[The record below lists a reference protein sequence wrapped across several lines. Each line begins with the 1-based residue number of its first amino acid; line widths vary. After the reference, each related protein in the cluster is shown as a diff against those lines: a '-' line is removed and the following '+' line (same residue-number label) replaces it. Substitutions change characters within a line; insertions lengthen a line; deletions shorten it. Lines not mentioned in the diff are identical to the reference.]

1 MFSRQNNG
9 QNNRTSDR
17 ILQVGMFAA
26 SAATAGV
33 LYVLCKFLMI
43 NDSSVSGEIV
53 LNGTQA
59 EQVAH
64 GSPIAAFLF
73 SYFGAFTFLIP
84 LMLLYCFYLVLKNRA
99 RLFVPDFFK
108 VGLRILGFNIL
119 ILSLCAA
126 FSRTFSFGVT
136 GGGGVLGDYINLS
149 LLSLMPGM
157 AVSLCTLLLSFV
169 GICVFFAVSPLKL
182 ADGIGS
188 FIMRFIDGKKDREQE
203 DRQEESASTISE
215 MTDEEPNHIEPSFE
229 EEIKDVKKTG
239 LADASIFANV
249 AAKPKASYAKK
260 EEKSN
265 DTVPT
270 RNIFDR
276 TEPQF
281 SSFDKAEEPL
291 RNEDKGDFLHDPFL
305 ADELDDLKD
314 ESSISESPR
323 TIITRNDDKDRFF
336 KDEESH
342 FDKEPSTIITKG
354 YNPVFE
360 TEPVFDGKEDDDTE
374 DEGGSTFISYGSG
387 APQDDYVPKVP
398 VNPDPATVSTHI
410 FSGEPEAS
418 FSAKTAFSEEIDEQ
432 SPVITEEAEEPVE
445 ENVIQFS
452 DFAKKGSF
460 ELNDL
465 PASFLPS
472 AQEDDGVLTPVS
484 HTLSEKDGS
493 YQYESA
499 GRGVLSSSAKDHD
512 FAADKIASSSSES
525 CDAPLKQDDDYAL
538 KEETVNEP
546 VKTSYQDGNAPGF
559 FGKAQNS
566 SASNLPSYIKP
577 EEEKK
582 PAATL
587 STVTVPHHSFG
598 SWRPSFDLLTPSHN
612 VKVTSHEDLEQMA
625 GKINSC
631 LASFKIKAQV
641 ARYSVG
647 PIITRYDLMLAPG
660 TKTATIINL
669 SQDLCRELMVRSV
682 RVVSNIPGTQ
692 FVGLEIPNPHRKMIT
707 LRDMADAGAFNHAKG
722 TLPICLGSSVT
733 GEPVMVDLAAAPH
746 LLISGTTGSGKS
758 AGLNCFLISL
768 LMQKSPEE
776 LRLILIDPK
785 RIEFSLYN
793 NLPHLITPVIS
804 DVAEKTSAALRWC
817 IDEMERRYAL
827 IEAIGVRKISEY
839 NELIEEARASGR
851 RVYDPAWTADMG
863 GEPPVLAP
871 LPSIVIVIE
880 EYADLLAQTSGRK
893 KNVENSPEMCINR
906 LAAKARAAGMH
917 IILATQ
923 TPRADVVTGV
933 IKANMPSRVAFTVQ
947 SKLDSTII
955 LDEQGAEK
963 LLGYGDML
971 CKFTGVNGGQT
982 FRAHGAFLSNDDVER
997 VVEAWKEHGGEPDYI
1012 DGVTDLPEEEN
1023 DGDDFSS
1030 EPKVVQLDKLFD
1042 QAAAYTR
1049 EHYARKQKY
1058 PSISDFQSTF
1068 GVGYPRA
1075 KKIVAQLIREGVME
1089 D

>member
-17 ILQVGMFAA
+17 ILQVGMIAA
-26 SAATAGV
+26 VAAAAV
-33 LYVLCKFLMI
+33 VYYVLCKFLMI
-43 NDSSVSGEIV
+43 DDNPVSGEII
-53 LNGTQA
+53 LNGSQA
-59 EQVAH
+59 EQTGH
-64 GSPIAAFLF
+64 GSPVIAFLF
-73 SYFGAFTFLIP
+73 SYFGAFTFVMP
-84 LMLLYCFYLVLKNRA
+84 LMFLYCFYLVLKNRS
-99 RLFVPDFFK
+99 RLFVPDFFG
-108 VGLRILGFNIL
+108 VGLRVLGFNIL
-119 ILSLCAA
+119 ILGVSAA
-126 FSRTFSFGVT
+126 FSRSFSFGAT

-149 LLSLMPGM
+149 LLALMPGT
-157 AVSLCTLLLSFV
+157 AASLCILLFTFA
-169 GICVFFAVSPLKL
+169 GICVFFAVSPVTA
-182 ADGIGS
+182 ADGIGA
-188 FIMRFIDGKKDREQE
+188 FVMGFIDGKKEQKP
-203 DRQEESASTISE
+203 EESDSQSIHTISE
-215 MTDEEPNHIEPSFE
+215 MTEDEPNHIEPSFE
-229 EEIKDVKKTG
+229 EEIDVKKAG

-249 AAKPKASYAKK
+249 SANTKPSFKQK
-260 EEKSN
+260 EKREN
-265 DTVPT
+265 ETVPV
-270 RNIFDR
+270 RNIFER

-281 SSFDKAEEPL
+281 SSSFADDDKFAADRENSPFTSEP
-291 RNEDKGDFLHDPFL
+291 FA
-305 ADELDDLKD
+305 ADDINGNSYANDGP
-314 ESSISESPR
+314 S
-323 TIITRNDDKDRFF
+323 TVITRNDDKDHLF
-336 KDEESH
+336 KDAVKASDE
-342 FDKEPSTIITKG
+342 EPSTIITKG
-354 YNPVFE
+354 YDPVFE
-360 TEPVFDGKEDDDTE
+360 TGPVSADAKSETE
-374 DEGGSTFISYGSG
+374 EGVSTFISYGSG
-387 APQDDYVPKVP
+387 APRDDFASKIP

-410 FSGEPEAS
+410 FSGEPEGS
-418 FSAKTAFSEEIDEQ
+418 FNAHTAFSAELHEQPSSFSEDNDE
-432 SPVITEEAEEPVE
+432 AAE
-445 ENVIQFS
+445 ENVIKFS

-460 ELNDL
+460 EVNDL

-472 AQEDDGVLTPVS
+472 AQDENDGALTPVT

-499 GRGVLSSSAKDHD
+499 ERGVLPPRDKADDFSAERDTASAGLHTAYD
-512 FAADKIASSSSES
+512 ASLRQEDEYADKGNSDDTPEPNASR
-525 CDAPLKQDDDYAL
+525 DNL
-538 KEETVNEP
+538 
-546 VKTSYQDGNAPGF
+546 GGGF
-559 FGKAQNS
+559 FGQAQNS

-577 EEEKK
+577 QEEKK
-582 PAATL
+582 PAVTL
-587 STVTVPHHSFG
+587 STVTVPHHRFG

-612 VKVTSHEDLEQMA
+612 VKLTSPEELEQMA
-625 GKINSC
+625 HKINSC

-707 LRDMADAGAFNHAKG
+707 LRDMADAGAFNHVKG

-839 NELIEEARASGR
+839 NELIEKERAAGR
-851 RVYDPAWTADMG
+851 KVYDPAWTADMG
-863 GEPPVLAP
+863 GEPPVLSL
-871 LPSIVIVIE
+871 LPSIVIVVE

-997 VVEAWKEHGGEPDYI
+997 VVEAWKEHGGDPDYI
-1012 DGVTDLPEEEN
+1012 DGVTDLPEDES

>member
-1 MFSRQNNG
+1 MFSRQNQG
-9 QNNRTSDR
+9 QNNRISDR
-17 ILQVGMFAA
+17 ILQVGMVAGIAA
-26 SAATAGV
+26 AAGV
-33 LYVLCKFLMI
+33 FYVLCKFLMI
-43 NDSSVSGEIV
+43 NDSPVSGEII

-59 EQVAH
+59 EQVTH
-64 GSPIAAFLF
+64 GSPVVAFLF

-108 VGLRILGFNIL
+108 VGLRVLGFNIL
-119 ILSLCAA
+119 ILGLCAA

-157 AVSLCTLLLSFV
+157 AVSLCALLLTFI
-169 GICVFFAVSPLKL
+169 GICVFFAVSPVTL
-182 ADGIGS
+182 ADSIGS
-188 FIMRFIDGKKDREQE
+188 FIMGFVDGKKDEAK
-203 DRQEESASTISE
+203 EELKEEKVSTISE
-215 MTDEEPNHIEPSFE
+215 MTDDEPNHIEPSFE
-229 EEIKDVKKTG
+229 EEIKDVKTAG

-249 AAKPKASYAKK
+249 GTKPKASFSKK
-260 EEKSN
+260 EEKFD

-276 TEPQF
+276 TEPKF
-281 SSFDKAEEPL
+281 SAFDKEEASGP
-291 RNEDKGDFLHDPFL
+291 NKDADDFLRDPFL
-305 ADELDDLKD
+305 ADEFKD
-314 ESSISESPR
+314 EKEESDSPR
-323 TIITRNDDKDRFF
+323 TIITRKGDKDSFF
-336 KDEESH
+336 KDDAKT

-354 YNPVFE
+354 CDPIFAAG
-360 TEPVFDGKEDDDTE
+360 PAFDDKEDE
-374 DEGGSTFISYGSG
+374 VKDEGGSTFISYGSG
-387 APQDDYVPKVP
+387 APQDDFVPKTP
-398 VNPDPATVSTHI
+398 VVADPAVVSTHI
-410 FSGEPEAS
+410 FSGEPQAAFAADKS
-418 FSAKTAFSEEIDEQ
+418 FSADFSEEEPVFKDE
-432 SPVITEEAEEPVE
+432 VDDGVE
-445 ENVIQFS
+445 ENVIQFN

-460 ELNDL
+460 ELNEL

-472 AQEDDGVLTPVS
+472 AQEDDGGLTPVT

-499 GRGVLSSSAKDHD
+499 GRGVLSAEDKESVFAQDKTESTESAGFAAPLQQDEAVIKDESSAVK
-512 FAADKIASSSSES
+512 E
-525 CDAPLKQDDDYAL
+525 PLTD
-538 KEETVNEP
+538 P
-546 VKTSYQDGNAPGF
+546 NAPGF

-612 VKVTSHEDLEQMA
+612 VKVTSREELEQMA

-660 TKTATIINL
+660 TKTATIMNL

-682 RVVSNIPGTQ
+682 RVVSNVPGTQ

-871 LPSIVIVIE
+871 LPSIVIVVE

-1012 DGVTDLPEEEN
+1012 DGVTDLPEEDN
-1023 DGDDFSS
+1023 DSDDFSS

-1042 QAAAYTR
+1042 KAAAYTR

>member
-1 MFSRQNNG
+1 MFSRQNQG
-9 QNNRTSDR
+9 QNNRISDR
-17 ILQVGMFAA
+17 FLQVGMFAG
-26 SAATAGV
+26 SAAALGA
-33 LYVLCKFLMI
+33 LYLLCKFLMI
-43 NDSSVSGEIV
+43 NDSPVSGEII

-59 EQVAH
+59 EQVTH
-64 GSPIAAFLF
+64 GSPVVAFLF

-84 LMLLYCFYLVLKNRA
+84 LMLLYCFYLLLKNRA

-108 VGLRILGFNIL
+108 VGLRVLGFNIL
-119 ILSLCAA
+119 ILGLCAA

-157 AVSLCTLLLSFV
+157 AVSLCSLILTFV
-169 GICVFFAVSPLKL
+169 GICVFFAVSPVTL
-182 ADGIGS
+182 ADAIGS
-188 FIMRFIDGKKDREQE
+188 FIMGFVDGKKAYEKQVAK
-203 DRQEESASTISE
+203 EESVSTISE

-229 EEIKDVKKTG
+229 EEIKDVKAAG

-249 AAKPKASYAKK
+249 GTKTKASFSKK
-260 EEKSN
+260 EEKAD

-276 TEPQF
+276 TEPKF
-281 SSFDKAEEPL
+281 SSFDK
-291 RNEDKGDFLHDPFL
+291 EDAPVPNKSADDFLHDPFL
-305 ADELDDLKD
+305 SDELKNNNVEND
-314 ESSISESPR
+314 SPR

-336 KDEESH
+336 KDDAKPL
-342 FDKEPSTIITKG
+342 DKEPSTIITKG
-354 YNPVFE
+354 YDPIFAAGPAFE
-360 TEPVFDGKEDDDTE
+360 DKEDE
-374 DEGGSTFISYGSG
+374 VKDEGVSTFISYGSG
-387 APQDDYVPKVP
+387 APQDDFVSKAPAT
-398 VNPDPATVSTHI
+398 PDPAVVSTHI
-410 FSGEPEAS
+410 FSGEPEVS
-418 FSAKTAFSEEIDEQ
+418 FAAEKPFAADLSEEESVFKAEADE
-432 SPVITEEAEEPVE
+432 AVE

-460 ELNDL
+460 ELNEL

-472 AQEDDGVLTPVS
+472 AQEDDGGLTPVT

-499 GRGVLSSSAKDHD
+499 GRGVLSTAEKESLFAQDKAESSQN
-512 FAADKIASSSSES
+512 ASFTM
-525 CDAPLKQDDDYAL
+525 PLKQDETAL
-538 KEETVNEP
+538 KDESKEVN
-546 VKTSYQDGNAPGF
+546 TSLNDGSAPGF

-566 SASNLPSYIKP
+566 SASNLQ
-577 EEEKK
+577 K

-587 STVTVPHHSFG
+587 RTVTVPHHSFG

-612 VKVTSHEDLEQMA
+612 VKVTSREDLEEMA

-707 LRDMADAGAFNHAKG
+707 LRDMADAGAFNHVKG

-746 LLISGTTGSGKS
+746 LLIAGTTGSGKS

-863 GEPPVLAP
+863 GEPPVLSP

-947 SKLDSTII
+947 SKLDSGII

-1012 DGVTDLPEEEN
+1012 DGVTDVPEEDN

>member
-1 MFSRQNNG
+1 MFSRQNKG
-9 QNNRTSDR
+9 QNNRISDR

-26 SAATAGV
+26 SVATAGI

-43 NDSSVSGEIV
+43 NDSSVSGEII

-59 EQVAH
+59 EQVVH
-64 GSPIAAFLF
+64 GSPITAFLF

-84 LMLLYCFYLVLKNRA
+84 LMLLYCFYLVLKNRS
-99 RLFVPDFFK
+99 RLFVPDFFR
-108 VGLRILGFNIL
+108 VGLRVLGFNIL
-119 ILSLCAA
+119 ILGLCAA

-149 LLSLMPGM
+149 LLSLIPGM
-157 AVSLCTLLLSFV
+157 AVSLCSLLLSFI
-169 GICVFFAVSPLKL
+169 GICVFFAVSPLQL

-188 FIMRFIDGKKDREQE
+188 FIMRFIDGKKGEE
-203 DRQEESASTISE
+203 KEVGQEESVSTISE
-215 MTDEEPNHIEPSFE
+215 MTDDESNHIEPSFE
-229 EEIKDVKKTG
+229 EEIKDVKKAG
-239 LADASIFANV
+239 LADASIFSKV
-249 AAKPKASYAKK
+249 AAMPKAPFINKTK
-260 EEKSN
+260 EEKAE

-276 TEPQF
+276 TEPKF
-281 SSFDKAEEPL
+281 SSFDKEEVPL
-291 RNEDKGDFLHDPFL
+291 HNETQDDFLHDPFL
-305 ADELDDLKD
+305 ANELKD
-314 ESSISESPR
+314 EKSDNDSPR
-323 TIITRNDDKDRFF
+323 TIITRNNDKENFF
-336 KDEESH
+336 KDDASS

-354 YNPVFE
+354 YDPIFATGPEFE
-360 TEPVFDGKEDDDTE
+360 SKADNVDDT
-374 DEGGSTFISYGSG
+374 GSSTFISYGSG
-387 APQDDYVPKVP
+387 APQDDYVPKAP
-398 VNPDPATVSTHI
+398 VSPDPAIVSTHI
-410 FSGEPEAS
+410 FSGEPVES
-418 FSAKTAFSEEIDEQ
+418 FSAKTEFSAGLDEQ
-432 SPVITEEAEEPVE
+432 DPVIKDEVDEAVE

-472 AQEDDGVLTPVS
+472 AQEDDGALTPVA

-499 GRGVLSSSAKDHD
+499 ERGVLSVSGKEHD
-512 FAADKIASSSSES
+512 FVADKNAASSSES
-525 CDAPLKQDDDYAL
+525 FNASLKQDDYAL
-538 KEETVNEP
+538 KEENAE
-546 VKTSYQDGNAPGF
+546 VKASLNDGDGQGF
-559 FGKAQNS
+559 FGKPQNS

-582 PAATL
+582 AAAAL

-612 VKVTSHEDLEQMA
+612 VKVTSPEDLEQMA

-641 ARYSVG
+641 ARYNVG

-707 LRDMADAGAFNHAKG
+707 LRDMADAGAFNRAKG

-1012 DGVTDLPEEEN
+1012 EGVTELPEEEN